1 MTNKRT
7 ALLGILSAFGLIVLI
22 LDSKTALGGAAS
34 GIELCLRT
42 VVPALFPFIFLNGII
57 TKTLSQSF
65 SKLLSPV
72 GKLFGAPSGAE
83 INIVIGLLGG
93 YPVGAQA
100 VYQGYCAGCYRK
112 EDAKRMLSYC
122 NNPGPA
128 FIFGMVG
135 CLFDSI
141 LIPWVIWSIIIV
153 CSFITAR
160 LQPVY
165 NTRACRPVFP
175 KSSGTLESTIK
186 AMAKI
191 CSWVIIFRTY
201 IAILQRWIL
210 WVLPP
215 EIITMT
221 MGILELTNGCI
232 SLSDYYD
239 PVFRFCGVCAML
251 SFGGCCVAMQTLS
264 IAGNLVDKT
273 YLFSKLFQMFLSI
286 PLSLVAAIFLFR
298 QTMNPLIILVAI
310 LCFCLAILIGLLLY
324 KNNTGNHTKNNI

>member
-100 VYQGYCAGCYRK
+100 VYQGYCAGCYK
-112 EDAKRMLSYC
+112 KDDAKRMLSFC

-141 LIPWVIWSIIIV
+141 LIPWVIWSIIIL
-153 CSFITAR
+153 CSLITAK

-165 NTRACRPVFP
+165 STQVYRPVLSQ
-175 KSSGTLESTIK
+175 SSSALEVTLK
-186 AMAKI
+186 AIAKI
-191 CSWVIIFRTY
+191 CGWVIIFRTY

-210 WVLPP
+210 WILPTK
-215 EIITMT
+215 IITMI
-221 MGILELTNGCI
+221 MGFLELTNGCI

-239 PVFRFCGVCAML
+239 PAFCFCGVCAML
-251 SFGGCCVAMQTLS
+251 SFGGCCVAMQTVS

-273 YLFSKLFQMFLSI
+273 YLFSKLFQMFLSV
-286 PLSLVAAIFLFR
+286 PLSLVAAMFLF
-298 QTMNPLIILVAI
+298 QQLTNPFAILVAI
-310 LCFCLAILIGLLLY
+310 ICFFLALLIGLLLY
-324 KNNTGNHTKNNI
+324 KNNTGNRTENTI